1 MTDTPK
7 DDTTPLA
14 KIGDNKPPIPERL
27 TIQYAEILGAT
38 VEIAARAN
46 AAPAKIESDED
57 HETINKLIKDARAA
71 DKSLES
77 HRKAEKDPYLK
88 QADEVDGVF
97 VQPRDRMRKIVEA
110 MNKRVTTFLQAK
122 EAAERARQQEEARI
136 AREAEQRKREEAE
149 RQLAEAKKL
158 ESISTDVS
166 ETKRIE
172 AAVTTSEARSYA
184 STAIAA
190 ERAATA
196 KPAHIARTRT
206 SSALSTLEEFWD
218 HEILDIEAVSLVAL
232 RSFIKQE
239 HIEMAVREFVRVHG
253 GSKPLAGVRIFRN
266 SRAKTR

>member
-1 MTDTPK
+1 MTDTPD
-7 DDTTPLA
+7 DDTNPRAHLGA
-14 KIGDNKPPIPERL
+14 NLPPIPERL
-27 TIQYAEILGAT
+27 AVQYQEILTSA
-38 VEIAARAN
+38 VAIAARAN

-110 MNKRVTTFLQAK
+110 MNLRVTRHLQAK
-122 EAAERARQQEEARI
+122 EAAERARQQEQARI
-136 AREAEQRKREEAE
+136 AREAEQRAREEAE
-149 RQLAEAKKL
+149 RQLAEAAKL
-158 ESISTDVS
+158 KQVSADVH
-166 ETKRIE
+166 ETKMIE
-172 AAVTTSEARSYA
+172 AAVTTSEARGHA
-184 STAIAA
+184 ATAFAA
-190 ERAATA
+190 ERASEA
-196 KPAHIARTRT
+196 KPAEIARTRT

-232 RSFIKQE
+232 RSFIKQA
-239 HIEMAVREFVRVHG
+239 HIEMAVREFVRIHG
-253 GSKPLAGVRIFRN
+253 GSKPLSGVRIFRN